1 MKIKNQALKTIS
13 MFALVLILLMGAV
26 LPMSAAGSSIDE
38 YMATYTVK
46 TGDTLSSIAAR
57 YGVTVSS
64 IVKENDISASSTLFA
79 GQILYIPGATSV
91 HEDSTTSFGN
101 SSSLSM
107 EFEDA
112 DLVGVLETILAHTGY
127 TMIFKG
133 SSTNVSISLPNVSPL
148 TAIDYVLRMVDMTYI
163 KHDNI
168 IYVGTASTLNSSF
181 VDKQAL
187 TKYSLKYI
195 SVDTLMSQLST
206 LGVSVTLVKME
217 DNNREFW
224 LTGTPMQ
231 LAKVNDLIKTLD
243 LKKHTTLGSAA
254 ISSSLTP
261 IELKYIS
268 ASEFSS
274 LLSTLGLHA
283 GITMSAHPMTLYA
296 YVSGDELNDIMKIKK
311 LVDFQDVNAEKG
323 EPVTDEDGNVV
334 EDDKNNATG
343 DNNSTGN
350 NNSTGGNNSTGNN
363 NSTGGNNSTDDKNE
377 GPTTDVVI
385 TDGETSL
392 VKLELQHLTKD
403 AAKNIMTTFGC
414 DVDVLGLDLYEKTL
428 WLRGTTEEVNKAI
441 ELIKEHDIAGNN
453 TEKVSFTYDLQNIV
467 AAELQ
472 KKMGNMDI
480 DGVEFYFGSYP
491 ELAKS
496 IIVYCPSNQVEKV
509 KNIIATLDSNL
520 GSMYYPITTI
530 TSQVE
535 YDALNNPNSEKL
547 NLVVKFLNDPAITV
561 ESFVFSNDLDPSE
574 DGVKYIVYVCESP
587 EKIDLITQ
595 MWGIVG

>member
-1 MKIKNQALKTIS
+1 MNLFKNQALKTIT
-13 MFALVLILLMGAV
+13 MFALSLILLVSAV

-46 TGDTLSSIAAR
+46 TGDTLSSIAAK
-57 YGVTVSS
+57 YGVTVAS
-64 IVKENDISASSTLFA
+64 IVKENDISASATLFA
-79 GQILYIPGATSV
+79 GQVLNIPGATSV
-91 HEDSTTSFGN
+91 QEDSTTSFGS

-107 EFEDA
+107 EFKDA

-133 SSTNVSISLPNVSPL
+133 STTKVTLSLPSVSPL
-148 TAIDYVLRMVDMTYI
+148 VAIDYVLRMVDMTYI

-168 IYVGTASTLNSSF
+168 IYVGTASTLNASF

-187 TKYSLKYI
+187 TKFSLKYI

-206 LGVSVTLVKME
+206 LGVSVTLVKMA

-224 LTGTPMQ
+224 VTGTPMQ
-231 LAKVNDLIKTLD
+231 LAKLKDVAKTLD
-243 LKKHTTLGSAA
+243 IKKHTTLGSAA

-283 GITMSAHPMTLYA
+283 GLTMSAHPMILYV
-296 YVSGDELNDIMKIKK
+296 YVTGDELQDIMKIKK
-311 LVDFQDVNAEKG
+311 LVDYPDANAEE

-334 EDDKNNATG
+334 EGDKDSENA
-343 DNNSTGN
+343 
-350 NNSTGGNNSTGNN
+350 
-363 NSTGGNNSTDDKNE
+363 DKNE
-377 GPTTDVVI
+377 GTTGGDASTGDSNGTSSDVVI
-385 TDGETSL
+385 SDGETSL
-392 VKLELQHLTKD
+392 VKIELQYLNKD
-403 AAKNIMTTFGC
+403 AAKNILSTFGH
-414 DVDVLGLDLYEKTL
+414 DVEVLGLDLYEKVL
-428 WLRGTTEEVNKAI
+428 WLRGTTEEVEAAVAV
-441 ELIKEHDIAGNN
+441 IKEHDISGNN

-472 KKMGNMDI
+472 NKIGNMDVE
-480 DGVEFYFGSYP
+480 GVEFYFGSYP
-491 ELAKS
+491 ELTKS

-509 KNIIATLDSNL
+509 KNVIATLDSNL
-520 GSMYYPITTI
+520 GSMYYPIATL
-530 TSQVE
+530 TSDAE
-535 YDALNNPNSEKL
+535 LNALNSKID
-547 NLVVKFLNDPAITV
+547 LVVKFLNDSAITAD
-561 ESFVFSNDLDPSE
+561 SFVVSGDLDPSDE
-574 DGVKYIVYVCESP
+574 AVKYIVYVCEAP
-587 EKIDLITQ
+587 EKIDLITN

>member
-1 MKIKNQALKTIS
+1 MKFFKNQALKTIS
-13 MFALVLILLMGAV
+13 MFALSIILLVGAV

-46 TGDTLSSIAAR
+46 TGDTLSSIAAK

-79 GQILYIPGATSV
+79 GQILQIPGATSV
-91 HEDSTTSFGN
+91 QEDSTTSFGS

-107 EFEDA
+107 EFENA

-133 SSTNVSISLPNVSPL
+133 STTTVSLSLPKVSPL
-148 TAIDYVLRMVDMTYI
+148 AAIDYVLRMVDMTYI

-168 IYVGTASTLNSSF
+168 IYVGTASTLNASF

-187 TKYSLKYI
+187 TKFSLKYI

-206 LGVSVTLVKME
+206 LGVSVTLVKMA

-224 LTGTPMQ
+224 VTGTPMQ
-231 LAKVNDLIKTLD
+231 LAKLKDVAKTLD
-243 LKKHTTLGSAA
+243 IKKHTTLGSAA

-283 GITMSAHPMTLYA
+283 GLTMSAHPMILYV
-296 YVSGDELNDIMKIKK
+296 YVTGDELQDIMKIKK
-311 LVDFQDVNAEKG
+311 LVDYQDVTVE

-334 EDDKNNATG
+334 EGDKDSENKDENAGTNDGTNNDTNAG
-343 DNNSTGN
+343 DNNNGTS
-350 NNSTGGNNSTGNN
+350 S
-363 NSTGGNNSTDDKNE
+363 
-377 GPTTDVVI
+377 DVVI
-385 TDGETSL
+385 SDGETSL
-392 VKLELQHLTKD
+392 VKIELQYLNKD
-403 AAKNIMTTFGC
+403 AAKNILSTFGHE
-414 DVDVLGLDLYEKTL
+414 VEVLGLDLYEKTL
-428 WLRGTTEEVNKAI
+428 WLRGTTEEVDAAVAV
-441 ELIKEHDIAGNN
+441 IKEHDISGNN

-472 KKMGNMDI
+472 NKIGNMDV

-491 ELAKS
+491 ELTKS

-509 KNIIATLDSNL
+509 KNVIATLDSNL
-520 GSMYYPITTI
+520 GSMYYPIATL
-530 TSQVE
+530 TSAEELQAL
-535 YDALNNPNSEKL
+535 DAKKE
-547 NLVVKFLNDPAITV
+547 LVVKFLNDPTITID
-561 ESFVFSNDLDPSE
+561 SFVVSSDLDPAE
-574 DGVKYIVYVCESP
+574 DAVKYIVYVCEAP
-587 EKIDLITQ
+587 EKIDLITN
-595 MWGIVG
+595 MWGIVD